1 MSHLIAS
8 SPKGVL
14 RRGWSAA
21 VGDYAIAGGWS
32 LAGEELIVGDAE
44 GGIYAF
50 DGNTGATAWA
60 RPGVHEGGVLAVAI
74 HPSGTAFATAGQ
86 DSRVLIWSAA
96 EGQVSRS
103 IDAGGGWV
111 ENAAWSPDGQ
121 WLAISCS
128 RQVRVYS
135 TDGAE
140 VWRSDDHP
148 STVSAIAWS
157 GVGELATACY
167 GRAAFFDASS
177 GELGQN
183 LEWQGSLVSMVLSS
197 DGDIVACG
205 SQDNTVHFWRRS
217 TELDSMMSGYPGK
230 PSALA
235 FDDTGTLLA
244 TGGGEAVTVWS
255 FHRGGPEGTT
265 PGVLEFHVQPVTTLS
280 FAPGAMRMASGGRD
294 GAAVVWSLQKDGT
307 GDPIG
312 AAVVAGP
319 VADLYWRPDGRALA
333 ALDAQGGVT
342 VWGIG
347 RAKGKGRMDRARA
360 GFRRA
365 WLSQLTG
372 LGN

>member
-1 MSHLIAS
+1 MSDLKVG

-32 LAGEELIVGDAE
+32 LRGEALMVGDAA
-44 GGIYAF
+44 GGVYAF
-50 DGNTGATAWA
+50 DGKSGAAVWE
-60 RPGVHEGGVLAVAI
+60 RRGVHEGGVLAVAI

-96 EGQVSRS
+96 EGQVSND
-103 IDAGGGWV
+103 IDVGGGWV
-111 ENAAWSPDGQ
+111 ENVAWSPDGQ
-121 WLAISCS
+121 WLVVSCS
-128 RQVRVYS
+128 RQVRAYS
-135 TDGAE
+135 ADGDE

-167 GRAAFFDASS
+167 GRASFFNGST
-177 GELGQN
+177 GELHQK

-197 DGDIVACG
+197 NGDIVACG

-217 TELDSMMSGYPGK
+217 TEQDSMMSGYPAK

-255 FHRGGPEGTT
+255 FHGTGPEGTE

-280 FAPGAMRMASGGRD
+280 FAPGGMRLASGGRD
-294 GAAVVWSLQKDGT
+294 GAAVVWSLQKDAS

-312 AAVVAGP
+312 AAVVGSA
-319 VADLYWRPDGRALA
+319 VAELYWRPDGRALA

-342 VWGIG
+342 VWRVG
-347 RAKGKGRMDRARA
+347 RSKGRMDRGRA
-360 GFRRA
+360 GFRGTLLNQLPG
-365 WLSQLTG
+365 LS
-372 LGN
+372 N

>member
-21 VGDYAIAGGWS
+21 VGDYAIAGGWTPT
-32 LAGEELIVGDAE
+32 GEDLIVGDAA
-44 GGIYAF
+44 GSIYAF
-50 DGNTGATAWA
+50 DGKSGATVWA
-60 RPGVHEGGVLAVAI
+60 RHAVHDGGVLAMAL
-74 HPSGTAFATAGQ
+74 HPGGTAFATAGQ
-86 DSRVLIWSAA
+86 DGRVLIWSAA
-96 EGQVSRS
+96 EGQISRS
-103 IDAGGGWV
+103 IDVGGGWV

-128 RQVRVYS
+128 RQVHVYS
-135 TDGAE
+135 ADGAE

-157 GVGELATACY
+157 RGGELATACY
-167 GRAAFFDASS
+167 GRVTFFDPSARA
-177 GELGQN
+177 LLQKM
-183 LEWQGSLVSMVLSS
+183 EWQGSLVSMVLSS
-197 DGDIVACG
+197 DGGIVACG

-217 TELDSMMSGYPGK
+217 TEQDSMMSGYPGK

-235 FDDTGTLLA
+235 FDDTGALLA

-255 FHRGGPEGTT
+255 FHNGGPEGTI
-265 PGVLEFHVQPVTTLS
+265 PGVLEFHAQPLTTLA
-280 FAPGAMRMASGGRD
+280 FAPGAMRLASGGRD
-294 GAAVVWSLQKDGT
+294 GAAVVWSLQRDGT

-312 AAVVAGP
+312 AAVVADA
-319 VADLYWRPDGRALA
+319 VAELHWRPDGRALA

-342 VWGIG
+342 VWPVG
-347 RAKGKGRMDRARA
+347 REKGQMDRA
-360 GFRRA
+360 GFRRK

-372 LGN
+372 LSN